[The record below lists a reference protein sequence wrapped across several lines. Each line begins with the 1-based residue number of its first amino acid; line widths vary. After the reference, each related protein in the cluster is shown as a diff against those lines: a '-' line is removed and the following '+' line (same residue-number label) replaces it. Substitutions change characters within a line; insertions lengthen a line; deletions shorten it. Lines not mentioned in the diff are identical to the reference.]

1 MFAFGSLLPDACAPA
16 GAETVCGTIDQVD
29 GAFQT
34 GAVEPSFDSSAMA
47 TVDQL
52 VVHFDSPAT
61 GSGGGLPAGATIL
74 ISIFVG
80 LVGPYWLRRTGK
92 EARMTA
98 VELDSW
104 RKREETMRL
113 VRWAAE
119 QAFSDNPR
127 QSMIGQGILD
137 SVLGSTLLQREDRA
151 FVESIFEILSAGNP
165 SGCVDQGHVTQEVVS
180 DVEDDS
186 G

>member
-1 MFAFGSLLPDACAPA
+1 MFAYGGLPPA
-16 GAETVCGTIDQVD
+16 RALASAETVCGTIDPANGVSE
-29 GAFQT
+29 T
-34 GAVEPSFDSSAMA
+34 VAVEPPADSSVMA
-47 TVDQL
+47 TVDQI
-52 VVHFDSPAT
+52 VFHFDSPAT
-61 GSGGGLPAGATIL
+61 GSGGGLPAWATIL
-74 ISIFVG
+74 ISLFVG
-80 LVGPYWLRRTGK
+80 MVGPYWLRRTGK
-92 EARMTA
+92 EARLTA